1 MVDLQLGGSVRQRRL
16 HSRPPAGDGAQSQ
29 IQSDFIIIVIDYRA
43 YSNNLTWSM
52 TRMCMPNNQNLK
64 KNWGSITPIDILQH
78 SIFVNFFS
86 LFPVTGG

>member
-52 TRMCMPNNQNLK
+52 TRMCMPDNQN
-64 KNWGSITPIDILQH
+64 
-78 SIFVNFFS
+78 F
-86 LFPVTGG
+86 